1 MMKNQPSA
9 SRPATSA
16 EPAPQI
22 ELLPPSLTMRV
33 GNRRLTLCRRVRQ
46 PMPRLLSGLLRRS
59 WRSLFGASLRISLA
73 AAAVCAAWN
82 APVLAA
88 EPAGGTLPT
97 GGTIT
102 NGNATF
108 IQSGNTLTVNQTSS
122 QAIANF
128 NSFSIGANA
137 TVNISQPNAAASFL
151 ARVTGTDPSLIYG
164 LLKSNGTVAL
174 INQNGILIGPTGVV
188 DVARFIASTLNIS
201 DSDFLAGRLTF
212 TNQGN
217 AGSVD
222 NQGSITSA
230 SGGSVYLIGANVS
243 NSGVIHSPN
252 GEILLAAGQTVQ
264 LVDTGTPGVTV
275 NVTGATGNVINLGNL
290 TAEAGR
296 IGIAA
301 GLINNSGNINASSV
315 VSDGGRIFLRAS
327 QNLTTS
333 ASSSITADG
342 AVNGGSVVLYS
353 DGAAYIDGA
362 VSALG
367 GSGIGGYVE
376 TSGLTSLD
384 VVKAPTVGIGGT
396 WYIDPYDLTVE
407 ADTVSDNNT
416 VNTTSCST
424 NVIQSNGSAST
435 IRASE
440 ISSLLTAGTNVTL
453 ATSNGSGGSD
463 AGGGNITVN
472 AAIIASGNHNTSLT
486 LNANNNIYLNA
497 DITSTTGT
505 LNLQLNTNTSGVV
518 VGDHAVVLNHSAI
531 SLNGGTLTLRDGTD
545 DNRGNLSIINA
556 GVLNLSGNIVVCGT
570 STQGGSLYVG
580 NLTVDATSTIVGAP
594 SLYGTVE
601 VDGTL
606 NNSGLVT
613 LNNTS
618 LSAGELINRGT
629 LTLANSSLNTDLFTN
644 SGVASLSYMTGL
656 LDTGILNSGTLSL
669 SQMNDFTIGSL
680 TNESTGTVTLNQ
692 IDSGYLVISSIDNAG
707 LFNATNSSIEVE
719 GNISNTGI
727 FNLTNSSVST
737 GQGGG
742 IETEGFVE
750 MGPTGFTN
758 EGTVNANYGVIF
770 NGAVTNYG
778 VMNFNSS
785 AAGFNGISANT
796 LSTGMD
802 NWGRVNVIGQLV
814 NSGTIN
820 NYANFS
826 FASGS
831 SLSGNNDFYNSGTL
845 SMTNATLLVSKFENQ
860 YGSTLSGTGTININ
874 NGTGI
879 LYNDGVLAPGGDGVV
894 GTLSINGG
902 FVQQEDG
909 SLLIDI
915 ASSASY
921 DQIKITNSTYTLDGT
936 LQTKLLGSYIP
947 AINNTTLTPIMVTGD
962 FDSISG
968 YFRHVYGDVINS
980 SGSLAM
986 VKARYGSGGLTLQ
999 MLGSEDITFTGGVE
1013 GGWGSSSSWSTGY
1026 LPTAVDNIIVNS
1038 GTLSHGPDDG
1048 LDIVNNV
1055 SIGSDAVLNVSGG
1068 TLQLNNL
1075 TSTGSVLLSNY
1086 YGEGSGGALTISGT
1100 AQLNFLV
1107 MSGGTTITGETG
1119 SVLNVTGSFNQSDG
1133 VIFSDGDVVLSQTR
1147 SYLESYDLH
1156 VGNITARNL
1165 VLESSD
1171 GSITQST
1178 DGAGL
1183 VVTKQ
1188 LITASRTGTT
1198 LENTGNYIAA
1208 YAGTNSDS
1216 GDITLINHLNTNVTS
1231 AVAYN
1236 GVTNKATGGNVN
1248 ITNYGAAVT
1257 TALSSDASSTVTAQ
1271 ARTLGVSTTGLVSA
1285 ADGSVSLVTHSPLTI
1300 GSAGVTASGGIILKA
1315 GDGTS
1320 ATDTLIVNGVIASTN
1335 GDITLFGNSLTINA
1349 NVSTSAPGQALFTV
1363 TNGVITYAPG
1373 VSITDVNGTV
1383 IPVAL
1388 ALAVLVPGT
1397 QSGSASDSSSSSV
1410 TTQQVTQAT
1419 TSASN
1424 TVVNSVTDSTRSANN
1439 TTTSSTTTST
1449 TTTITTSSGTMTTGG
1464 EPGTFGGDDPASD
1477 SGTSNGTASS
1487 TTKKAVCN

>member
-1 MMKNQPSA
+1 MKNQPSA
-9 SRPATSA
+9 SSQATA
-16 EPAPQI
+16 VEPAPQI
-22 ELLPPSLTMRV
+22 ELLPPSLTLRV
-33 GNRRLTLCRRVRQ
+33 GNRRLTLCRRMRQ
-46 PMPRLLSGLLRRS
+46 PMPRLLSGLLHRS

-82 APVLAA
+82 APALAA
-88 EPAGGTLPT
+88 APAAGTLPT
-97 GGTIT
+97 GGTVT
-102 NGNATF
+102 YGNATLT
-108 IQSGNTLTVNQTSS
+108 QSGNTLTVNQTSS

-128 NSFSIGANA
+128 TSFSIGANA
-137 TVNISQPNAAASFL
+137 TVDISQPNAAASFL

-217 AGSVD
+217 AGSVE
-222 NQGSITSA
+222 NQGSIVSA

-275 NVTGATGNVINLGNL
+275 NVTGAAGNVTNLGNL

-342 AVNGGSVVLYS
+342 AANGGSVVLYS
-353 DGAAYIDGA
+353 EGAAYIDGT

-367 GSGIGGYVE
+367 GSGSGGYVE

-384 VVKAPTVGIGGT
+384 VVKAPTVGVGGT

-407 ADTVSDNNT
+407 ADSVSDNNT
-416 VNTTSCST
+416 VNSTSCGT
-424 NVIQSNGSAST
+424 NVIQSNGTAST
-435 IRASE
+435 IKASE

-453 ATSNGSGGSD
+453 ATGSGGSD
-463 AGGGNITVN
+463 TGGNITVN
-472 AAIIASGNHNTSLT
+472 AAIIASGNYNTSLK
-486 LNANNNIYLNA
+486 LNADNNIYINA
-497 DITSTTGT
+497 NITSTTGT
-505 LNLQLNTNTSGVV
+505 LDLQLKTNVNGAVA
-518 VGDHAVVLNHSAI
+518 GDHRVELNHSAI
-531 SLNGGTLTLRDGTD
+531 SLNGGMLSVYDGTD
-545 DNRGNLSIINA
+545 GNRGDLSIINA

-580 NLTVDATSTIVGAP
+580 NLTVDATSSIVGTP
-594 SLYGTVE
+594 SLYGSIE
-601 VDGTL
+601 VYSTL
-606 NNSGLVT
+606 NNSGLIA
-613 LNNTS
+613 LDHTS
-618 LSAGELINRGT
+618 VNAGEVINSGT
-629 LTLANSSLNTDLFTN
+629 LTLANSSFTTDLFTN
-644 SGVASLSYMTGL
+644 SGVANLSHMTGML
-656 LDTGILNSGTLSL
+656 YTGILNSGTLGL
-669 SQMNDFTIGSL
+669 SQMNGFTIGSL
-680 TNESTGTVTLNQ
+680 TNESTGTVTLSQ

-707 LFNATNSSIEVE
+707 LFTATNSSVEVA
-719 GNISNTGI
+719 GNITTSGI

-737 GQGGG
+737 GFSGQGGEFG
-742 IETEGFVE
+742 SEDFVVT
-750 MGPTGFTN
+750 GPSAFTN
-758 EGTVNANYGVIF
+758 TGTVNASYGVVF
-770 NGAVTNYG
+770 NGAVTNNG

-785 AAGFNGISANT
+785 AAGFQGVSANS
-796 LSTGMD
+796 LGSGME
-802 NWGRVNVIGQLV
+802 NWGSVNVIGQLV
-814 NSGTIN
+814 NSGSIT
-820 NYANFS
+820 NYGNFS

-845 SMTNATLLVSKFENQ
+845 TMTDATLLVSKFENQ
-860 YGSTLSGTGTININ
+860 YGGTLSGTGTININ
-874 NGTGI
+874 NGTGT
-879 LYNDGVLAPGGDGVV
+879 LNNDGVLAPGGDGVV

-902 FVQQEDG
+902 FAQGADG
-909 SLLIDI
+909 SLLIDV
-915 ASSASY
+915 ASSTSY
-921 DQIKITNSTYTLDGT
+921 DKIKISDITYTLDGT

-947 AINNTTLTPIMVTGD
+947 KINDTTLTPIMVTGSIG
-962 FDSISG
+962 SISG
-968 YFRHVYGDVINS
+968 YFRHVYGDVVNS
-980 SGSLAM
+980 SGSLEM
-986 VKARYGSGGLTLQ
+986 LKARYGSNGLTLQ
-999 MLGSEDITFTGGVE
+999 MLGSEDITYIAGE
-1013 GGWGSSSSWSTGY
+1013 GQSWANNTSWSTGY

-1038 GTLSHGPDDG
+1038 GTLSHGPGDG

-1055 SIGSDAVLNVSGG
+1055 TIGSNAVLDVSGG

-1086 YGEGSGGALTISGT
+1086 YGEGDAGGILSILGT
-1100 AQLNFLV
+1100 AQMNLLV
-1107 MSGGTTITGETG
+1107 MSSGSTIKGEAG
-1119 SVLNVTGSFNQSDG
+1119 SVLNVTGSFYQGDG
-1133 VIFSDGDVVLSQTR
+1133 VIFSKGDVVLNETQNFG
-1147 SYLESYDLH
+1147 ESYDLF

-1165 VLESSD
+1165 VLASAN
-1171 GSITQST
+1171 GSIVQST
-1178 DGAGL
+1178 EGAGL

-1188 LITASRTGTT
+1188 LITASSTGTS
-1198 LENTGNYIAA
+1198 LENANNYIAA

-1216 GDITLINHLNTNVTS
+1216 GNITLVNHLDANVTS

-1236 GVTNKATGGNVN
+1236 GVTNKAAGGNVD

-1257 TALSSDASSTVTAQ
+1257 TAISSDASSTVTAQ
-1271 ARTLGVSTTGLVSA
+1271 AAALGVTTTGLVSA
-1285 ADGSVSLVTHSPLTI
+1285 ADGSASLITHSPLTI

-1320 ATDTLIVNGVIASTN
+1320 STDTLIVNGVIASSG
-1335 GDITLFGNSLTINA
+1335 GDITLFGNSLNLNA
-1349 NVSTSAPGQALFTV
+1349 NVSTSAPGTALFTV

-1383 IPVAL
+1383 IPVAV
-1388 ALAVLVPGT
+1388 AVAVLVPPT
-1397 QSGSASDSSSSSV
+1397 TTSGSASDSSTV
-1410 TTQQVTQAT
+1410 TTTQVTQAT

-1424 TVVNSVTDSTRSANN
+1424 SVVSSVTNNTRSTNN
-1439 TTTSSTTTST
+1439 TSTSSTSSGS
-1449 TTTITTSSGTMTTGG
+1449 ITTVITTASGTMTTGG

-1477 SGTSNGTASS
+1477 SGTSKGAASNA
-1487 TTKKAVCN
+1487 TKKAVCN